1 MYKWANKLLQ
11 SQTSHQGRVIFSW
24 SWFPGE
30 LCLNWKLLNTVTSP
44 VACVFWKRFTST
56 GMGVKAFCLNQEEDR
71 NVYSVVVYI
80 AQF

>member
-11 SQTSHQGRVIFSW
+11 SQTSQQRGVIFPW

-30 LCLNWKLLNTVTSP
+30 LCLNGRLLNTVTSP

-71 NVYSVVVYI
+71 NVYSVVVHT